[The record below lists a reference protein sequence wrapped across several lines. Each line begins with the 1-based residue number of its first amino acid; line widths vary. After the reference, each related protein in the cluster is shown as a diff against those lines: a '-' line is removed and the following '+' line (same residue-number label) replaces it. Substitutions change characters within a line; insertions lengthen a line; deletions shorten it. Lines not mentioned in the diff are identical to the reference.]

1 MRENSGNNDKKRYNI
16 ESSSF
21 TQNNVYPWFFME
33 PERVRISTK
42 KQSRRVVLT
51 QSKNCEK
58 DLEHLLKR
66 FGTL

>member
-1 MRENSGNNDKKRYNI
+1 MQENSGNNDKKRYNI

-42 KQSRRVVLT
+42 KQ
-51 QSKNCEK
+51 
-58 DLEHLLKR
+58 
-66 FGTL
+66 

>member
-33 PERVRISTK
+33 PERVRISSKNNKLT
-42 KQSRRVVLT
+42 QSRRVVLT
-51 QSKNCEK
+51 QSKNC
-58 DLEHLLKR
+58 
-66 FGTL
+66 